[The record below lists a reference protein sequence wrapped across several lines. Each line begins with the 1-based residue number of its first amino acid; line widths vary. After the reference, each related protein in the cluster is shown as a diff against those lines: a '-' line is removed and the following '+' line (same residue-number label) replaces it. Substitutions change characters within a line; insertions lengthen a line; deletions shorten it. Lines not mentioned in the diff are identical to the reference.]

1 MLRRLLGNGFLF
13 DLIKTCFFDCL
24 DLSYLLTTL
33 KGTWLFC
40 VLIQGVNQGPK
51 NKVPGVGTAT
61 VNLAEFASAAE
72 QKEFELRLPLMVSAG
87 VAEPRPLLCVCCAFE
102 FLPISIL
109 PDFLKII
116 LLHI

>member
-1 MLRRLLGNGFLF
+1 
-13 DLIKTCFFDCL
+13 
-24 DLSYLLTTL
+24 
-33 KGTWLFC
+33 
-40 VLIQGVNQGPK
+40 VNQGPK

-72 QKEFELRLPLMVSAG
+72 QKEFELRLPLMVFAG